1 VNTHLLTKLPPPI
14 DLETKQVL
22 KKCSQAN
29 RCLAE
34 LKGISGTI
42 PNQNILI
49 NTLSIQEAK
58 DSSEVENIITTHDEL
73 FKEELFADYL
83 SNASAKEVR
92 LYISAKKRF

>member
-1 VNTHLLTKLPPPI
+1 MQYDYPHREAIKAPYGGFV
-14 DLETKQVL
+14 DLETKKVL

-34 LKGISGTI
+34 LKGVSGTI

-49 NTLSIQEAK
+49 NTLFIQEAK

-73 FKEELFADYL
+73 FT
-83 SNASAKEVR
+83 
-92 LYISAKKRF
+92 KKRNESE